1 MLDTQVSRR
10 PLTRLARLS
19 LVIVGLAFTASI
31 ASFAAQ
37 STFSTFTG
45 TVRDQLGGTIPSVT
59 VTLTHAQSG
68 ATPATPW
75 WRRSTM
81 PTIPVGPA
89 AR

>member
-59 VTLTHAQSG
+59 VTVTHVQSG
-68 ATPATPW
+68 AKHSIKSNSAGAFEFDTGND
-75 WRRSTM
+75 RLN
-81 PTIPVGPA
+81 
-89 AR
+89 